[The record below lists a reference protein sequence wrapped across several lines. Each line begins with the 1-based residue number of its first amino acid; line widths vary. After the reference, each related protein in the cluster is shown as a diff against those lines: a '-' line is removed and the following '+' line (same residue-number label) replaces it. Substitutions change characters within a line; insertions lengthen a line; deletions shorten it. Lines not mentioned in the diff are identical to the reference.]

1 MLRERRRLLLL
12 ESGALL
18 DSFPVAI
25 GMPGW
30 EPPTGRFK
38 VQQKIEKPVW
48 VHPVSGDR
56 IADQS
61 SANPLGSHWIVFT
74 VIAVAVMPMTVI
86 NGSRLRAAPALDFME
101 HPTAGRWVGRSPTAV
116 FVY

>member
-1 MLRERRRLLLL
+1 MIPSPLLEPISLSQEASRDTVMAASVAVPQELRQKPGLHLVMLRERRRLLLL

-18 DSFPVAI
+18 GSFPVAI

-48 VHPVSGDR
+48 VHPVSGVR
-56 IADQS
+56 
-61 SANPLGSHWIVFT
+61 
-74 VIAVAVMPMTVI
+74 
-86 NGSRLRAAPALDFME
+86 
-101 HPTAGRWVGRSPTAV
+101 
-116 FVY
+116 